1 MVRAARAAGG
11 PGGGEGQPLAALTLD
26 LNMLWAPSVDLA
38 HLDLLHIV
46 ARFGVLALRQ
56 RLPSSFSEP
65 VPQKEVV
72 LSLTRGWQE
81 LPSMGLQTKEPKP
94 RRAPA
99 LTIYGVTTWLGRGD
113 VVRLHAL
120 LTAGRLEGDLG
131 PLVEGLEPLARY
143 PAVMDEEVV
152 ATLVRGDKAVALIV
166 VEPLNR
172 SLGHMLEPAFL
183 SWGSTAIKKP
193 PHLSGGASL
202 TIKPI

>member
-1 MVRAARAAGG
+1 MVRAARVAGG
-11 PGGGEGQPLAALTLD
+11 PGGGEGQPLAAVTLD
-26 LNMLWAPSVDLA
+26 LNMLGAPSVDLA
-38 HLDLLHIV
+38 HLDLLHLV

-72 LSLTRGWQE
+72 LSLIRGWRE

-99 LTIYGVTTWLGRGD
+99 LTIYGVTTWLGQGD

-120 LTAGRLEGDLG
+120 LALGRLEGDLG
-131 PLVEGLEPLARY
+131 TFVEGLEPLARY
-143 PAVMDEEVV
+143 PAVMDEEVF
-152 ATLVRGDKAVALIV
+152 ATLVRGDKAVTLIV

-172 SLGHMLEPAFL
+172 SLGHKQ
-183 SWGSTAIKKP
+183 SP
-193 PHLSGGASL
+193 PFFPGAPL
-202 TIKPI
+202 Q